1 MILPKALYEILP
13 YGYMSAGV
21 AEIGYFKTF
30 ISTGSGLLFFMA
42 GALIWV
48 LRSNHRRTDPKAARK
63 SLDHN
68 QSMYELKP
76 FICIAISVLMFTWVN
91 NWVALPVAAMFSLF
105 GLYVLV
111 QRSVNRNKR
120 VAFSRNSL

>member
-1 MILPKALYEILP
+1 MILPKALYELLP

-21 AEIGYFKTF
+21 AEIGYFKTL

-48 LRSNHRRTDPKAARK
+48 LRSNHRRTDPEASRK
-63 SLDHN
+63 LISNN

-76 FICIAISVLMFTWVN
+76 FMCIAISVLLFTWFNSWMVI
-91 NWVALPVAAMFSLF
+91 PVASLFSLF
-105 GLYVLV
+105 GIYVIVL
-111 QRSVNRNKR
+111 RSIHRNKR
-120 VAFSRNSL
+120 VSFSRNSM